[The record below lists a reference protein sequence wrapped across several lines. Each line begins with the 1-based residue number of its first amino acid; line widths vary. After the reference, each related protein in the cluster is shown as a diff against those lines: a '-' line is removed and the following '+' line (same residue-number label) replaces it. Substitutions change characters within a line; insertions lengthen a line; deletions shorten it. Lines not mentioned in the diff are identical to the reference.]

1 MRKLKAVAMIT
12 CALVAAGSFTYV
24 NNQSNTIVMAK
35 TISDLED
42 EKAANDAEI
51 AKLQKEINDMDND
64 IANEK
69 YKQTIL
75 QEKIDIQTSN
85 LEIVSQK
92 IDDIN
97 NKIDETEDKI
107 DQLKVDIKKKQK
119 DIDKGMEQFKE
130 RLRAM
135 YVSGNDSLASA
146 LVGSTDFY
154 DMLSKMELISQVA
167 KHDDE
172 LIDSLMTQ
180 LEQFEEAQTQLHIAQ
195 QNLEE
200 DLETQQAYKE
210 EFTAAITELN
220 EDYQASVDAID
231 TQQAKINAAQKDI
244 AQYEADNKA
253 KNDEIDK
260 INKVAA
266 SLASSGSGSSKK
278 SSSSSS
284 SGGSSNSGS
293 SGSNSG
299 GSSGN
304 TSSGGSSSNGSNNN
318 SYDNDNDYDDD
329 YNDNDYDDDYNN
341 NDYDDEP
348 DYNEPSYSGSM
359 TWPIPGVYVISSPYA
374 SRWGSFHGAIDISNG
389 NTMGATVVAA
399 DSGTVILAVS
409 GCTHN
414 YGKDSSCGCGGG
426 FGNYIMID
434 HGNGITTLYGHLSTV
449 NVSVGQSVS
458 RGEAIG
464 SAGSTGWSTGAH
476 LHFEVRVNGS
486 QVDPEAYLY

>member
-1 MRKLKAVAMIT
+1 MNFKMRKLKAAAMLT
-12 CALVAAGSFTYV
+12 CAIVAAGSFTYV
-24 NNQSNTIVMAK
+24 NNQDNSTVMAK

-51 AKLQKEINDMDND
+51 AKLEKEINDIDND
-64 IANEK
+64 IANEE

-97 NKIDETEDKI
+97 IKINDTEEKI
-107 DQLKVDIKKKQK
+107 DQLKVDIKNKQK

-180 LEQFEEAQTQLHIAQ
+180 LEQFEEVKTQLNIAQ

-200 DLETQQAYKE
+200 DLENQQAYKD
-210 EFTAAITELN
+210 EFSAALTELN
-220 EDYQASVDAID
+220 NDYQASADFVD
-231 TQQAKINAAQKDI
+231 QQKQKRDAAKSNIN
-244 AQYEADNKA
+244 QYEADNKA
-253 KNDEIDK
+253 MDNEIEK
-260 INKVAA
+260 INKIAAA
-266 SLASSGSGSSKK
+266 SYKAN

-284 SGGSSNSGS
+284 KNNSSSSSSNSNNSSNGSSSGSS
-293 SGSNSG
+293 SGSN
-299 GSSGN
+299 
-304 TSSGGSSSNGSNNN
+304 TSNNN
-318 SYDNDNDYDDD
+318 DYNDDYNNDNDND
-329 YNDNDYDDDYNN
+329 NN
-341 NDYDDEP
+341 NDYDEPDYSEPDEP
-348 DYNEPSYSGSM
+348 DNSGGGFSGSLS
-359 TWPIPGVYVISSPYA
+359 WPVPGHYVISSPYA
-374 SRWGSFHGAIDISNG
+374 SRWGSFHGAIDISDG
-389 NTMGATVVAA
+389 NTMGATITAA

-434 HGNGITTLYGHLSTV
+434 HGNGMTTLYGHCSTV

-464 SAGSTGWSTGAH
+464 TAGSTGWSTGAH
-476 LHFEVRVNGS
+476 LHFEVRLNGER
-486 QVDPEAYLY
+486 VDPENYLY